1 MYTRTLLHEYSVCYV
16 TMCSELCISR
26 CVHTPPNLKVFNTHL
41 CIHFNVYMHL
51 NIYWLSMP
59 AFKSYRHLKLNRS
72 LVSQWVLYSMS
83 RFHFL
88 LNLSHTYSVILLTLW
103 KYCPQQQERNGEFA
117 PVHGGVILLSNTTT
131 TLQHLA
137 TTKATNTET
146 GARPPHTQRAEC
158 QVSVTGGTYT
168 TISRRPHI
176 SHACRASL
184 VDPAVLPLAVCG
196 TGTREARQTA

>member
-1 MYTRTLLHEYSVCYV
+1 
-16 TMCSELCISR
+16 
-26 CVHTPPNLKVFNTHL
+26 
-41 CIHFNVYMHL
+41 
-51 NIYWLSMP
+51 
-59 AFKSYRHLKLNRS
+59 
-72 LVSQWVLYSMS
+72 MS

-176 SHACRASL
+176 SHACRDSL
-184 VDPAVLPLAVCG
+184 VDPAVLPLAVCVAQG
-196 TGTREARQTA
+196 PEKRDRRLNSDCCVYQGNMAGLQLSPLAHIFSALAQPS